1 MIPGR
6 WIGLPW
12 CDFLNNMAKK
22 RRRSRSYGNIFNSVQ
37 IPGIP
42 RNTFDLSHYNKL
54 TFNMGQI
61 IPIWWDETMPGDR
74 ISVDIEQLIRFMPMT
89 FPVMDNFSITMR
101 AFAVPM
107 RLLVPQEDY
116 EEFITG
122 GEDGKA
128 VGKWPMASMS
138 DLASY
143 SVTMGSSIVG
153 SLADYLGFPTVV
165 GNELIPAGSFPDVSV
180 SVLPFRAYQFIW
192 NEWFRD
198 EKLQDEVEWVRGSA
212 TPDFEELRAITQ
224 LRRVGWRKDYFTS
237 AFTEP
242 QLGED
247 VFLPLGGMLPV
258 ELGDPT
264 KFWTVVDSADNSE
277 IGPLQVTP
285 DDPRGTYTVKTS
297 STSGPGM
304 TTRVSLDPEGS
315 LQIDM
320 QNVVAPSINEL
331 RLAFA
336 VQRWKELNAR
346 AGVRLPE
353 WLLAHYHVKSSDARL
368 QRPEYLG
375 GLRARISIGEV
386 LQTSADTESSAL
398 GDMAGHAMSLSQGRI
413 FNRYIEEQSIVMIV
427 AYVMPT
433 QPSYMNGMKRFWF
446 KDDKFDFA
454 DPIFGNLGEQEIWN
468 GELFVGPD
476 MTPEQIKGRFG
487 FQSRYAEY
495 KFAPSEV
502 HGEMRTTMMGWH
514 MARSFDTLPE
524 LTGTFIEA
532 DPTDRIF
539 NVTSQDFAKIVGNFF
554 FDIRKTSSLPYYGT
568 PSIV

>member
-1 MIPGR
+1 
-6 WIGLPW
+6 
-12 CDFLNNMAKK
+12 MAKK
-22 RRRSRSYGNIFNSVQ
+22 RRRSRSYGDIFNSVQ

-74 ISVDIEQLIRFMPMT
+74 ISVNIEQLIRFMPLT

-101 AFAVPM
+101 AFAVPL

-128 VGKWPMASMS
+128 VGKWPMASMKIFAEETTTS
-138 DLASY
+138 TNNL
-143 SVTMGSSIVG
+143 VG
-153 SLADYLGFPTVV
+153 TLPDYLGFPTVV
-165 GNELIPAGSFPDVSV
+165 DNTPIPQGSYPDIPVSI
-180 SVLPFRAYQFIW
+180 LPFRAYQFIW

-198 EKLQDEVEWVRGSA
+198 EKLQDEIPWVRSA
-212 TPDFEELRAITQ
+212 DTPTTDEISDVVE

-247 VFLPLGGMLPV
+247 VFLPMGGMLPV
-258 ELGDPT
+258 QLGNPAKSWD
-264 KFWTVVDSADNSE
+264 VVNPANGSV
-277 IGPLQVTP
+277 IGPLQAAA
-285 DDPRGTYTVKTS
+285 DDPRGTYTMK
-297 STSGPGM
+297 STSGSGPAG
-304 TTRVSLDPEGS
+304 TSSVSLNPNGS
-315 LQIDM
+315 LQVDLQGI
-320 QNVVAPSINEL
+320 VAPSINEL

-375 GLRARISIGEV
+375 GLRARISVGEV

-454 DPIFGNLGEQEIWN
+454 DPIFGNLGEQEVWN
-468 GELFVGPD
+468 GELFVGPG
-476 MTPEQIKGRFG
+476 MTTEQVKGRFG

-502 HGEMRTTMMGWH
+502 HGEMRTSMMGWH
-514 MARSFDTLPE
+514 MARSFDALPE

>member
-1 MIPGR
+1 
-6 WIGLPW
+6 
-12 CDFLNNMAKK
+12 MAKK

-74 ISVDIEQLIRFMPMT
+74 ISVNIEQLIRFMPMT

-128 VGKWPMASMS
+128 VGKWPMAP
-138 DLASY
+138 
-143 SVTMGSSIVG
+143 MGTIAGFCGSSSIVG
-153 SLADYLGFPTVV
+153 SLADYLGFPTAIN
-165 GNELIPAGSFPDVSV
+165 GNPISAGSFPSVPV

-198 EKLQDEVEWVRGSA
+198 EKLQDEIEWVRGA
-212 TPDFEELRAITQ
+212 DTPTDDELSVITQ

-247 VFLPLGGMLPV
+247 VFLPMGGMLPV
-258 ELGDPT
+258 QLGNPT
-264 KFWTVVDSADNSE
+264 KSWKVVDSRDGSL
-277 IGPLQVTP
+277 IGPLQAAA
-285 DDPRGTYTVKTS
+285 DDPRGTYTMKSAGSSGPAGTS
-297 STSGPGM
+297 S
-304 TTRVSLDPEGS
+304 VSLNPNGS
-315 LQIDM
+315 LQVDLQDM
-320 QNVVAPSINEL
+320 VAPSINEL
-331 RLAFA
+331 RLSFA

-375 GLRARISIGEV
+375 GLRARISVGEV

-454 DPIFGNLGEQEIWN
+454 DPIFGNLGEQEVWN
-468 GELFVGPD
+468 GELFVGPG
-476 MTPEQIKGRFG
+476 MMAEQVKGRFG

-502 HGEMRTTMMGWH
+502 HGEMRTSMMAWH
-514 MARSFDTLPE
+514 MARSFEELPE

-539 NVTSQDFAKIVGNFF
+539 NVTSKDFTKIVGNFF

>member
-1 MIPGR
+1 
-6 WIGLPW
+6 
-12 CDFLNNMAKK
+12 MAKK

-54 TFNMGQI
+54 TFNMGCI

-74 ISVDIEQLIRFMPMT
+74 ISVNIEQLIRFMPMT

-128 VGKWPMASMS
+128 VGKWPMASMRS
-138 DLASY
+138 ITTY
-143 SVTMGSSIVG
+143 SNPVSIVN
-153 SLADYLGFPTVV
+153 SLADYLGFPTAINGVPIQSV
-165 GNELIPAGSFPDVSV
+165 SYPDIPV
-180 SVLPFRAYQFIW
+180 SVLPFRAYQFIY

-198 EKLQDEVEWVRGSA
+198 EKLQDEVEWVRSA
-212 TPDFEELRAITQ
+212 DTPTDDELRFITK
-224 LRRVGWRKDYFTS
+224 LRRIGWRKDYFTS

-247 VFLPLGGMLPV
+247 VFLPMGGVLPV
-258 ELGDPT
+258 SGDF
-264 KFWTVVDSADNSE
+264 KDLSYRF
-277 IGPLQVTP
+277 
-285 DDPRGTYTVKTS
+285 
-297 STSGPGM
+297 
-304 TTRVSLDPEGS
+304 DPEMGDWRNSPHSIQWNGDGRLQSRDNDQSSWVTEDKLS
-315 LQIDM
+315 LSTPSMSVDL
-320 QNVVAPSINEL
+320 QNMVAPSINEL

-375 GLRARISIGEV
+375 GLRARISVGEV

-487 FQSRYAEY
+487 FQSRYSEY

-502 HGEMRTTMMGWH
+502 HGEMRTSMMGWH
-514 MARSFDTLPE
+514 MARSFDVLPE

-539 NVTSQDFAKIVGNFF
+539 NVTSKDFAKIVGNFF

>member
-1 MIPGR
+1 
-6 WIGLPW
+6 
-12 CDFLNNMAKK
+12 MAKK
-22 RRRSRSYGNIFNSVQ
+22 RLRSRSYGNIFNSVQ

-74 ISVDIEQLIRFMPMT
+74 ISVNIEQLIRFMPMT

-116 EEFITG
+116 EKFITG

-128 VGKWPMASMS
+128 VGKWPMAQMKGIALSTVNLS
-138 DLASY
+138 PTANLIN
-143 SVTMGSSIVG
+143 T
-153 SLADYLGFPTVV
+153 LPDYLGFPTVV
-165 GNELIPAGSFPDVSV
+165 GTTPIASGQYPTIPV
-180 SVLPFRAYQFIW
+180 SVLPFRAYQFIY

-198 EKLQDEVEWVRGSA
+198 EKLQDEVEWVRGSD
-212 TPDFEELRAITQ
+212 TPTSTELRAITQ
-224 LRRVGWRKDYFTS
+224 IRRIGWRKDYFTS

-247 VFLPLGGMLPV
+247 VFLPMGGMLPV
-258 ELGDPT
+258 QLGNSAQSWD
-264 KFWTVVDSADNSE
+264 VVNPVNGSV
-277 IGPLQVTP
+277 IGPLQAAA
-285 DDPRGTYTVKTS
+285 DDPRGTYTMKSTGSSGPTGTS
-297 STSGPGM
+297 S
-304 TTRVSLDPEGS
+304 VSLNPNGS
-315 LQIDM
+315 LQVDLQDM
-320 QNVVAPSINEL
+320 VAPSINEL

-375 GLRARISIGEV
+375 GLRARISVGEV

-433 QPSYMNGMKRFWF
+433 QPTYMNGMKRFWF

-454 DPIFGNLGEQEIWN
+454 DPLFGNLGEQEIWN
-468 GELFVGPD
+468 GELFVGPN
-476 MTPEQIKGRFG
+476 MSTEQIKGRFG

-502 HGEMRTTMMGWH
+502 HGEMRTSMMAWH
-514 MARSFDTLPE
+514 MARSFDQLPE

-539 NVTSQDFAKIVGNFF
+539 NVTTQNYAKIVGNFF

>member
-1 MIPGR
+1 
-6 WIGLPW
+6 
-12 CDFLNNMAKK
+12 MAKK

-74 ISVDIEQLIRFMPMT
+74 ISVNIEQLIRFMPMT

-128 VGKWPMASMS
+128 VGKWPMSSMS
-138 DLASY
+138 TIASY
-143 SVTMGSSIVG
+143 CVDPVSGYESKPLVNT
-153 SLADYLGFPTVV
+153 LPDYLGFPTAI
-165 GNELIPAGSFPDVSV
+165 NGSPIMSDEYPSVPV
-180 SVLPFRAYQFIW
+180 SVLPFRAYQFIY

-198 EKLQDEVEWVRGSA
+198 EKLQDEIEWVRGADSPA
-212 TPDFEELRAITQ
+212 FEELGVITQ
-224 LRRVGWRKDYFTS
+224 LRRIGWRKDYFTS

-247 VFLPLGGMLPV
+247 VFLPMGGMLPV
-258 ELGDPT
+258 QLGNPSQSWD
-264 KFWTVVDSADNSE
+264 VVNPANGSV
-277 IGPLQVTP
+277 IGPLQAAA
-285 DDPRGTYTVKTS
+285 DDPRGTYTMKSAGSSGPAGTS
-297 STSGPGM
+297 S
-304 TTRVSLDPEGS
+304 VSLNPNGS
-315 LQIDM
+315 LQVDLQDM
-320 QNVVAPSINEL
+320 VAPSINEM

-375 GLRARISIGEV
+375 GLRARISVGEV

-433 QPSYMNGMKRFWF
+433 QPTYMNGMKRFWF

-454 DPIFGNLGEQEIWN
+454 DPIFGNLGEQEVWN
-468 GELFVGPD
+468 GELFVGPG
-476 MTPEQIKGRFG
+476 MTSEQVKGRFG

-502 HGEMRTTMMGWH
+502 HGEMRTSMMAWH

-539 NVTSQDFAKIVGNFF
+539 NVTSKDFAKIVGNFF